1 MFTGIVSA
9 VGRVAKVAR
18 NGGGGVLLS
27 IRAPYKGLR
36 RGESIAV
43 NGACLTVERVV
54 RGGFTAHAV
63 ETTLDRTLVTEWV
76 AGRPVNLERAVRA
89 IDRLGGH
96 LVQGHVDGVAGV
108 TRVTTQGDAVLVDLQ
123 VPSSVLEVSILHGSL
138 TVDGVS
144 LTVNALPG
152 GDTAQVSLIPFTRA
166 HTTLGALRPGDRVHV
181 EGDALGKY
189 VRQLCRSQT

>member
-9 VGRVAKVAR
+9 LGRVAKVTH
-18 NGGGGVLLS
+18 NGGGLQLS

-43 NGACLTVERVV
+43 NGACLTVERVM

-63 ETTLDRTLVTEWV
+63 ETTL
-76 AGRPVNLERAVRA
+76 
-89 IDRLGGH
+89 DRLGGH

-108 TRVTTQGDAVLVDLQ
+108 RRVTKQGDAVLVDLQ
-123 VPSSVLEVSILHGSL
+123 VPAEVLEVSILHGSL

-152 GDTAQVSLIPFTRA
+152 GDTAQVSLVPFTRA

-181 EGDALGKY
+181 EGDVLGKY
-189 VRQLCRSQT
+189 VRRLCRSE

>member
-9 VGRVAKVAR
+9 VGRVAKATR
-18 NGGGGVLLS
+18 NGDGLLLS

-63 ETTLDRTLVTEWV
+63 ETTLDRTLLGEWV

-108 TRVTTQGDAVLVDLQ
+108 TRVTKQGDAVLVDLQ
-123 VPSSVLEVSILHGSL
+123 VPPEVLEVSILHGSL

-152 GDTAQVSLIPFTRA
+152 GDTAQVSLVPFTRA

-181 EGDALGKY
+181 EGDVLGKY
-189 VRQLCRSQT
+189 VRRLCRSET

>member
-9 VGRVAKVAR
+9 VGRVAKATP
-18 NGGGGVLLS
+18 NGDGLLLS

-54 RGGFTAHAV
+54 TGGFTAHAV
-63 ETTLDRTLVTEWV
+63 QTTLGRTLLSEWA

-96 LVQGHVDGVAGV
+96 LVQGHVDGVAV
-108 TRVTTQGDAVLVDLQ
+108 VARVAERGDALVVDLQ
-123 VPSSVLEVSILHGSL
+123 VPPDVLEVSIPHGSL

-144 LTVNALPG
+144 LTVNALPEG
-152 GDTAQVSLIPFTRA
+152 GVAQVSLVPFTRA
-166 HTTLGALRPGDRVHV
+166 HTTLGALRAGDRVHV
-181 EGDALGKY
+181 EGDVLGKY
-189 VRQLCRSQT
+189 VRRLCRSEP